1 MRSRFVHRAALASLA
16 LAAGCADSSSGPAT
30 RLQYVDPA
38 GSGWRLVRDPA
49 STPER
54 LVLAIVGPAGLNT
67 RGVGFNLRAP
77 AGVRFRKFES
87 SGWPIE
93 TTGVYELGNLDP
105 CPPGDPYP
113 PPNCVDPFPAEPV
126 LLAGGVKP
134 GNLLTVGIFQKDRR
148 VSPKPSGVPLARI
161 ALDVDPASGL
171 RAGAILPLEVLK
183 AKYSPEDIGAFS
195 PTPTQ
200 EQADKG
206 HGVLFTLAVGTL
218 SAR

>member
-1 MRSRFVHRAALASLA
+1 MHSRSVHLAALASFA
-16 LAAGCADSSSGPAT
+16 LAAGCADSQGPAT
-30 RLQYVDPA
+30 RLNYVDPT
-38 GSGWRLVRDPA
+38 GSGWRLVRDPS

-54 LVLAIVGPAGLNT
+54 LVLAIVGPVDLDT

-77 AGVRFRKFES
+77 AGVRFRSFDS

-93 TTGVYELGNLDP
+93 STGVYELGNQDP
-105 CPPGDPYP
+105 CPPTDPYP
-113 PPNCVDPFPAEPV
+113 LPNCLPDPHPPEPV
-126 LLAGGVKP
+126 LLAGGLKP
-134 GNLLTVGIFQKDRR
+134 GNVLTVGIFQKDRR

-161 ALDVDPASGL
+161 ALEVDPAAGL
-171 RAGAILPLEVLK
+171 RAGAPLPLEVLK

-200 EQADKG
+200 EQAEKG

-218 SAR
+218 TTR

>member
-1 MRSRFVHRAALASLA
+1 
-16 LAAGCADSSSGPAT
+16 
-30 RLQYVDPA
+30 
-38 GSGWRLVRDPA
+38 
-49 STPER
+49 
-54 LVLAIVGPAGLNT
+54 
-67 RGVGFNLRAP
+67 
-77 AGVRFRKFES
+77 VRFRNFDS

-93 TTGVYELGNLDP
+93 GTGVYELGNQDP
-105 CPPGDPYP
+105 CPAGDPMP
-113 PPNCVDPFPAEPV
+113 PPNCWPDPHPPEPV
-126 LLAGGVKP
+126 LLAGGLKA
-134 GNLLTVGIFQKDRR
+134 GNVLTVGIFQKDRR

-161 ALDVDPASGL
+161 ALELDPAAGL
-171 RAGAILPLEVLK
+171 RAGAALPLEVLK